1 MKIYQIDSSARKE
14 GSTSRALAKKVLEK
28 IKKTGHSSAA
38 EHTFENRPWGK
49 FENILDTKICKVK
62 KLTINPG
69 QHLSLQ
75 YHKKRSEHWIVVQ
88 GKASVKLNDK
98 NIIYE
103 PKEKVVEVIIDR
115 TSLIRIITNL
125 VKNSIQATKSLEI
138 PSIKV
143 SVYQNDKNAIIDV
156 SDNGEG
162 IPSNLK
168 AKIFEPR
175 FTTKSKGMGLGL
187 SIINNLA
194 TAHSGKITF
203 TSKKGKTN
211 FRVSFPKISKKD

>member
-1 MKIYQIDSSARKE
+1 MCIRDRDEVI
-14 GSTSRALAKKVLEK
+14 
-28 IKKTGHSSAA
+28 
-38 EHTFENRPWGK
+38 
-49 FENILDTKICKVK
+49 
-62 KLTINPG
+62 
-69 QHLSLQ
+69 
-75 YHKKRSEHWIVVQ
+75 
-88 GKASVKLNDK
+88 
-98 NIIYE
+98 
-103 PKEKVVEVIIDR
+103 EVIIDR

-125 VKNSIQATKSLEI
+125 VKNSIQATKSLET

-168 AKIFEPR
+168 SKIFEPR

-187 SIINNLA
+187 SIINNLV

-203 TSKKGKTN
+203 TYKKGKTN
-211 FRVSFPKISKKD
+211 FRISFPKISKKD